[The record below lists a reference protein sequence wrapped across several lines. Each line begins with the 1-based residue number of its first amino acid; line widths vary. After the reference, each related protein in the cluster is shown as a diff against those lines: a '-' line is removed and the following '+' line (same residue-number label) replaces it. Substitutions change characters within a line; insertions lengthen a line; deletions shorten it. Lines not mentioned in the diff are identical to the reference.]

1 MSVQNKTPESPKEL
15 PPIQID
21 GFRQIVDMLRVAD
34 PAFRD
39 SLLRRLAQRD
49 AELANSLWRDLKKSE
64 L

>member
-1 MSVQNKTPESPKEL
+1 MSTQSKPQETTKEL
-15 PPIQID
+15 PPVQID

-49 AELANSLWRDLKKSE
+49 ANLANSLWRDLKNSE
-64 L
+64 R